1 MATDGGTEDLV
12 PIEEVIRDLRAR
24 LGIRL
29 AASDEDEVARE
40 VEVDVGVQAGE
51 EEQPGAQLWVVD
63 RTAPVPVEL
72 TRLGRAR
79 VRVMARRNSGFTSD
93 VKVSWH
99 PPVDEAEAAFD
110 EPDAQA
116 DAAYEDPDTEL

>member
-1 MATDGGTEDLV
+1 MATDGGGEDLV

-29 AASDEDEVARE
+29 AASEKEEAAHE

-63 RTAPVPVEL
+63 RTAPLPVDL

-93 VKVSWH
+93 VRVSWRR
-99 PPVDEAEAAFD
+99 PPDEEEAAVD
-110 EPDAQA
+110 DLGVQA
-116 DAAYEDPDTEL
+116 DAAYEDPDMER